1 MRIRRRGLA
10 GLMALV
16 SLQAVGQTRIGGER
30 VYGVVSL
37 VADHLT
43 VTGFESTTGTHIAAN
58 PTERIPLQSDSL
70 ERSVLRAAHKALTEA
85 GAGRVVPLL
94 IGDGNLYEQQGRLVS
109 GGRAVLPSSLSQTL
123 QTQQAT
129 HLVLVTKHRADARMK
144 TGVETL
150 GSGRVEGLGFYVDR
164 VTPRRSVGS
173 GDRTVG
179 YIAPHAYLRVWLIDL
194 SGGRVVGQRDVL
206 ESEVVTPRED
216 QGGADPWKWMDNEA
230 KMKALDAL
238 IGTGVSRAVR
248 ELATL

>member
-1 MRIRRRGLA
+1 MRIRRRGMA
-10 GLMALV
+10 GLLALV
-16 SLQAVGQTRIGGER
+16 SLESLGQTRSGRAR
-30 VYGVVSL
+30 VYGLVSL

-43 VTGFESTTGTHIAAN
+43 VTGFESTTGSHIAAN
-58 PTERIPLQSDSL
+58 PTERIPLQSDAL

-85 GAGRVVPLL
+85 GAARVVPLL
-94 IGDGNLYEQQGRLVS
+94 IDDGNLYAQQGRLVA
-109 GGRAVLPSSLSQTL
+109 GGRAVLPASLSQTL
-123 QTQQAT
+123 QAQQAT
-129 HLVLVTKHRADARMK
+129 HLVLVTKLRSEARMK

-164 VTPRRSVGS
+164 VTPLRIVGS

-194 SGGRVVGQRDVL
+194 GGGRVVGQRDVL

-230 KMKALDAL
+230 KMKALDTL

-248 ELATL
+248 ELAAL

>member
-1 MRIRRRGLA
+1 MRIRRRGLP

>member
-1 MRIRRRGLA
+1 
-10 GLMALV
+10 MALV

-248 ELATL
+248 ELAAL